1 MRKFKDVDELV
12 NELKPDYPV
21 YCIRPGSIKKS
32 TKFFKD
38 NFPGKVLYAVKTN
51 PNEKVIK
58 EIISNGIEDFDVASL
73 NEIKLIKKIKPE
85 SNLYFMHTIKTKE
98 SISSAYFDYGVK
110 NFALDHKD
118 ELRKILEATNQAKD
132 LNLYVRIA
140 ISNEHAEIDLSRKF
154 GALPS
159 EALGLVRLCKEH
171 SKKLGISFHVGSQC
185 MHKISYSKG
194 IREIGSIIKKT
205 KIIPDVI
212 NVGGGFPSLY
222 PDLSPEPLNNYLD
235 EIKMSLKNLKLSK
248 LPQIICEPGRAI
260 VAESGSTIVKVILRK
275 KQNLYIND
283 GTYGSL
289 FDAGV
294 PNFVLPTKMIT
305 NGRLH
310 SKKLTSFKFFGPT
323 CDSLDYMKGPFLLP
337 NNIKEGD
344 YIELGQLGA
353 YGLTFRTKFNG
364 FYSNEIF
371 ELNDKPIMSLY
382 EDSSKVDYLVA

>member
-140 ISNEHAEIDLSRKF
+140 VSNEHAEIDLSRKF

-194 IREIGSIIKKT
+194 IREIGNIIKKT
-205 KIIPDVI
+205 KIIPDII
-212 NVGGGFPSLY
+212 NVGGGFHHCILILT
-222 PDLSPEPLNNYLD
+222 LSQL
-235 EIKMSLKNLKLSK
+235 I
-248 LPQIICEPGRAI
+248 
-260 VAESGSTIVKVILRK
+260 TIL
-275 KQNLYIND
+275 
-283 GTYGSL
+283 
-289 FDAGV
+289 
-294 PNFVLPTKMIT
+294 
-305 NGRLH
+305 
-310 SKKLTSFKFFGPT
+310 
-323 CDSLDYMKGPFLLP
+323 MK
-337 NNIKEGD
+337 
-344 YIELGQLGA
+344 
-353 YGLTFRTKFNG
+353 
-364 FYSNEIF
+364 
-371 ELNDKPIMSLY
+371 
-382 EDSSKVDYLVA
+382 